1 MSEGRGASVIVDRR
15 RRYVVD
21 TPGAQ
26 RRNDRRGA
34 RRTGTSGKAAAVEQE
49 GFPGCEAVPMNAAQ
63 FARFDRHVE
72 YWDARSGIAWLVAEA
87 SIEHERP
94 AVRLAVL
101 MHRIAQARGSPIAC
115 CGTVSL
121 HGRGPEGQRRVVE
134 ADQTIYLDAAKAN
147 ALRSPVPGAGAAG
160 PDIALEVDHTT
171 DARRRKLGLYEFW
184 RIPEVWVEVPDA
196 PAPSRAKSRASGLA
210 IYLLDAGAKRYR
222 DAPASAALPGWTA
235 AEIHLALNEPRMS
248 ESTSAAVR
256 RVGRALGQR
265 EGTAPSDDPL

>member
-1 MSEGRGASVIVDRR
+1 MTQAAAGRKLRRMSEGRGASVIVDRR

-101 MHRIAQARGSPIAC
+101 MHRIAQARGLPIAC

-147 ALRSPVPGAGAAG
+147 ALRSPVPGAVGWCASPLAQ
-160 PDIALEVDHTT
+160 
-171 DARRRKLGLYEFW
+171 RRRTARKPASLRPSSAVRE
-184 RIPEVWVEVPDA
+184 RIAAMAMPRR
-196 PAPSRAKSRASGLA
+196 SHIRRA
-210 IYLLDAGAKRYR
+210 
-222 DAPASAALPGWTA
+222 ASAAWPAPPTTAGRPRAQYLPFG
-235 AEIHLALNEPRMS
+235 PRRG
-248 ESTSAAVR
+248 R
-256 RVGRALGQR
+256 RA
-265 EGTAPSDDPL
+265 